1 MTTGEL
7 LKKQRLDKGLTLEA
21 VALEAGTDPGNLSR
35 IERDVQQP
43 SAALLKRLAT
53 ALGLSP
59 TLLYADTENGS
70 RIRESRPEYN
80 KSLQQLQ
87 RAFQNLDKD
96 NQHLA
101 LDFIKMLARRQ
112 KD

>member
-7 LKKQRLDKGLTLEA
+7 LKQQRLEKGLTLEA

-43 SAALLKRLAT
+43 SAALLKRLAG

-59 TLLYADTENGS
+59 AVLYADGDGGT
-70 RIRESRPEYN
+70 RVRESRPEYS
-80 KSLQQLQ
+80 KALQQLQ
-87 RAFQNLDKD
+87 RNFQALSKE
-96 NQHLA
+96 NQQLA
-101 LDFIKMLARRQ
+101 LDFIKMLSRRQ